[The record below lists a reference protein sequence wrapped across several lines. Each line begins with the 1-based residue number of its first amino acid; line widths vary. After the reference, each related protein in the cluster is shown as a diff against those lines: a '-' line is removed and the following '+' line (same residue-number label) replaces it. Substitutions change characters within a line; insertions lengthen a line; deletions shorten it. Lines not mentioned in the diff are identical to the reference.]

1 MEIALLLL
9 VGVRL
14 GQEGIMRKT
23 IALGVAVAL
32 AGIGALAA
40 TTNAGSFGAF
50 QSQLTGAESVPG
62 PVDTAAVGNAVV
74 TVTPNGVRYTLVVN
88 NAVAVVA
95 AHIHCAPVGAAG
107 PVGVTLFA
115 GAPVTMNGILAQGPI
130 VGPDGP
136 PNGCDWE
143 TLDDVIAAME
153 SGDTY
158 VNVHTLANLAG
169 EIRGQLQ

>member
-1 MEIALLLL
+1 
-9 VGVRL
+9 
-14 GQEGIMRKT
+14 MRKT

-32 AGIGALAA
+32 AGIGGLAA

-88 NAVAVVA
+88 NAVAIVA

-115 GAPVTMNGILAQGPI
+115 GSPVTMNGILAQGPI

-158 VNVHTLANLAG
+158 VNVHTLANLPG

>member
-1 MEIALLLL
+1 
-9 VGVRL
+9 
-14 GQEGIMRKT
+14 MRKT

-88 NAVAVVA
+88 HAVAVVA
-95 AHIHCAPVGAAG
+95 SHIHCGPVGGVG

-130 VGPDGP
+130 LGPLP
-136 PNGCDWE
+136 PNGCGWN
-143 TLDDVIAAME
+143 TLDDLIAAME

-169 EIRGQLQ
+169 EIRGQLE

>member
-1 MEIALLLL
+1 
-9 VGVRL
+9 
-14 GQEGIMRKT
+14 MRKT
-23 IALGVAVAL
+23 NALGVAVAL
-32 AGIGALAA
+32 VGIGALAA

-50 QSQLTGAESVPG
+50 QAQLTGAESVPG
-62 PVDTAAVGNAVV
+62 PVDTEAVGNAVV

-115 GAPVTMNGILAQGPI
+115 GAPVTMNGVLAQGPI
-130 VGPDGP
+130 LGPDGP
-136 PNGCDWE
+136 NGCGWD